1 MNNKYAEIIG
11 CSKEIIDHINK
22 QILSRKELALLN
34 PQGESNFRKPIASSN
49 PRLVKYAEQARK
61 TSFTPIPPEF
71 FGGRS
76 TSRSKSELQK
86 SSRPEYHKP
95 IRMIPGILDLM
106 ESRIFS
112 SGGSSHE
119 RLESSPFV
127 QREKTA
133 QEIEWLKAANYFKMP
148 KSENNPQKAIMDGK
162 KRKSIKN
169 IFKRGSLINGAV
181 RDQLI
186 ERIVYL

>member
-1 MNNKYAEIIG
+1 MNNKYAEVIG
-11 CSKEIIDHINK
+11 CSKEIIEHINK

-34 PQGESNFRKPIASSN
+34 PQSESNFRKPLATSN

-71 FGGRS
+71 FGKS

-112 SGGSSHE
+112 SNGSSHD
-119 RLESSPFV
+119 RLETSPFV

-133 QEIEWLKAANYFKMP
+133 QEIEWLKAANYFSMP
-148 KSENNPQKAIMDGK
+148 KSGNNPQKAIMDDK